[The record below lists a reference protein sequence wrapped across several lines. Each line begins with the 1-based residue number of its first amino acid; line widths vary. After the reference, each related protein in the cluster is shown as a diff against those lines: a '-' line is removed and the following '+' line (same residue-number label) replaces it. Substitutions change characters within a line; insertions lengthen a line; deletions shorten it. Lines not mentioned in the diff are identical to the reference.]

1 MQCKYCGGEVNLS
14 VGRCVG
20 CGRFVDDTVDV
31 RILHDLGSLAEKYGL
46 DPDSE
51 KYSVP
56 EERPVEQS
64 GVMEQ
69 RTSAET
75 LPRDVKDKFKPGI
88 ELQTYYQLL
97 GDEQQTDADAE
108 KEHAD
113 EELQMP
119 ETDEDAARVA
129 KTDKPWSASAIR
141 RKAEELLD
149 KVDAVTTPV
158 TERVRQW
165 YNAKMPE
172 LNRAKSS
179 SKWERLAVVGIII
192 AAAAVLVVIISMIVS
207 SIPTSVNGE
216 WRVSDEDAINMFTVE
231 FSGGEVTARV
241 YGEDGEAHIYKKGT
255 YDTSR
260 RNGRN
265 LLTIEYED
273 GSLSHLYY
281 EITGRAGEFVNVDTG
296 SSDTYL
302 RVG

>member
-20 CGRFVDDTVDV
+20 CGRFVDDTADV

-56 EERPVEQS
+56 EERPVEQPQ
-64 GVMEQ
+64 VMEQ

-75 LPRDVKDKFKPGI
+75 MPRDVKAAFSPGI

-97 GDEQQTDADAE
+97 GDEEPPSADPAE
-108 KEHAD
+108 ETAD
-113 EELQMP
+113 EENPAAENSDSEETSAEP
-119 ETDEDAARVA
+119 EKTQGMDAVRQKV
-129 KTDKPWSASAIR
+129 
-141 RKAEELLD
+141 EELLD